1 MTATQFDR
9 LHSDLVVGIAI
20 ARGTVSDR
28 IRRHMGSRREK
39 ALFALVALVSIPVIL
54 FFIQSVYTAGVLTRD
69 GVDAPVVEAA
79 RNLLVPILLVTI
91 VIAGLESIQ
100 QLGSKS
106 VRPLLLTSAPTR
118 AIVIGKVLSLL
129 FSWLVLV
136 GLGFVFLVAYALG
149 ARTPLFVIA
158 VVLAGVPLFVL
169 VLLAGLSLGYLLWL
183 GVERVGLSEGFRQ
196 LLTAALYIVIFAGMF
211 AGGTLV
217 GEGAA
222 GGVDEFL
229 PTGEPVVP
237 LGWYADLLFV
247 GSPMATT
254 IGLDTVIAAGLVF
267 ALIPASFAVLVRLA
281 PMYWYMTPTEA
292 DDAEGESAASASREL
307 PSASIGRISHPVF
320 GSSRTLRAA
329 LGYLRGGIRQPG
341 QFVYLFYYLF
351 PIAPV
356 IVQQAVDSPGTLP
369 PVLGASLIV
378 LGVWFAGGI
387 FCLNPLGAEG
397 TMLTQLV
404 LATAPTETYIHARLL
419 VGAFVGVLFAVP
431 GLFLLTATSSLVT
444 PAIAAVATPLVFGT
458 ILGSAGFAL
467 GIGAVL
473 PRFESVEIFESVET
487 LAPSLFA
494 AIVHAVLA
502 TVFLLT
508 AAGLAVAT
516 AFPGTP
522 LSLPERLF
530 GLVVFALV
538 IAAITDGSR
547 RYAIARLRD
556 YGRTA
561 PRTDR
566 PFAIYLSF
574 ALAVLAFLLG
584 QAISITAVLVFGID
598 APMEVLLPLLFLV
611 EYLGYALVALGFLYV
626 TRRGWSYL
634 DVHRPTPR
642 EYIVVLL
649 GLVASLG
656 LWAMAS
662 VAVTELGLPAAD
674 HALFDPED
682 AGSPELLLVLI
693 PLMILVNG
701 PIEELLYRNVI
712 QKYLAERFHEA
723 IAVGV
728 ASLVFALAHVPVYLT
743 AGVGPL
749 LVTLGM
755 LLLVSTLWG
764 VIYART
770 ESLLV
775 VAAIHGLYNATLV
788 FILYLTIV

>member
-1 MTATQFDR
+1 MTAITDKR
-9 LHSDLVVGIAI
+9 LSADIVVGIAI
-20 ARGTVSDR
+20 ARATVKDR
-28 IRRHMGSRREK
+28 LRRHVGSRREK
-39 ALFALVALVSIPVIL
+39 ALFALVALVSMPFIL
-54 FFIQSVYTAGVLTRD
+54 FFLRSAYTVGVLTRA
-69 GVDAPVVEAA
+69 GVDAPVVAAA
-79 RNLLVPILLVTI
+79 RNLLVPILLVMI
-91 VIAGLESIQ
+91 VIAGLEAIQ
-100 QLGSKS
+100 QLGSRS
-106 VRPLLLTSAPTR
+106 VRPLLLTSASTR

-136 GLGFVFLVAYALG
+136 GLGVLFLVVYAIG
-149 ARTPLFVIA
+149 ARTPFFVVA
-158 VVLAGVPLFVL
+158 VVVAGLPLFVL

-183 GVERVGLSEGFRQ
+183 GVERLGLSDGIRQ
-196 LLTAALYIVIFAGMF
+196 LLTAAVYIVIFAGMF

-217 GEGAA
+217 GEGATA
-222 GGVDEFL
+222 GGEQFL

-247 GSPMATT
+247 GSPMTT
-254 IGLDTVIAAGLVF
+254 AIGVHTFVAAGLVF
-267 ALIPASFAVLVRLA
+267 ASIPACFALLVRVA
-281 PMYWYMTPTEA
+281 PMYWYATPSDAT
-292 DDAEGESAASASREL
+292 DDGTSPASTSKEP
-307 PSASIGRISHPVF
+307 PSASIKRYSHPVF
-320 GSSRTLRAA
+320 GRSRTLRAA
-329 LGYLRGGIRQPG
+329 RGYLLGGIRQPG

-356 IVQQAVDSPGTLP
+356 IVQQAVESPGTLP
-369 PVLGASLIV
+369 TVLGASLVV

-404 LATAPTETYIHARLL
+404 LATVPTETFIHARLI
-419 VGAFVGVLFAVP
+419 VGTVVGLLFAVP
-431 GLFLLTATSSLVT
+431 GLVLLATTTAEIT
-444 PAIAAVATPLVFGT
+444 PAIAAVATPLVFGA

-494 AIVHAVLA
+494 ALIHALFA

-508 AAGLAVAT
+508 AVLLAVAT
-516 AFPGTP
+516 AHPDSP
-522 LSLPERLF
+522 LSVPELLF
-530 GLVVFALV
+530 GLLGFGLV
-538 IAAITDGSR
+538 IAAVTDASR

-556 YGRTA
+556 YGRTV

-566 PFAIYLSF
+566 PFAIYLSV
-574 ALAVLAFLLG
+574 ALGVLAFVLG
-584 QAISITAVLVFGID
+584 QVISITAVLVFGID
-598 APMEVLLPLLFLV
+598 APVELLLPALFLV
-611 EYLGYALVALGFLYV
+611 EYLGYALVAGGFLYV

-642 EYIVVLL
+642 EFVVVLL

-656 LWAMAS
+656 LWGVAS

-674 HALFDPED
+674 HALFDAEET
-682 AGSPELLLVLI
+682 ANPELLLALI

-701 PIEELLYRNVI
+701 PVEELLYRNVI
-712 QKYLAERFHEA
+712 QKYLAERFPQTIA
-723 IAVGV
+723 IGV

-749 LVTLGM
+749 LVTLGI
-755 LLLVSTLWG
+755 LLLISAFWG
-764 VIYART
+764 LLYART
-770 ESLLV
+770 GSLFV
-775 VAAIHGLYNATLV
+775 VALIHGLYNATLV
-788 FILYLTIV
+788 FVLYLTIS